1 MVAGRKFLAWVIAAS
16 VGLCA
21 CNSAPRAE
29 STAAQNPFASAE
41 RVDRAE
47 SAWSGRVL
55 ERLNAGSYVYLR
67 VERAGGQQA
76 WVVTAEAI
84 APDAENVRVRALR
97 RVSHFE
103 SKRLGRAFAP
113 LFFAIVRKDK
123 S

>member
-1 MVAGRKFLAWVIAAS
+1 MVAGRTFLAGILVAS
-16 VGLCA
+16 VGLGA
-21 CNSAPRAE
+21 CGSPSAE
-29 STAAQNPFASAE
+29 SGSAQNPFASAE
-41 RVDRAE
+41 RVETAE

-67 VERAGGQQA
+67 VERAYGVEA

-84 APDAENVRVRALR
+84 APDAEKVRVRALR
-97 RVSHFE
+97 RVNHFE

-113 LFFAIVRKDK
+113 LFFGIVRKDN

>member
-1 MVAGRKFLAWVIAAS
+1 MVAGRTFLAGIIVAG
-16 VGLCA
+16 VGLGGCG
-21 CNSAPRAE
+21 APNADPG
-29 STAAQNPFASAE
+29 SAQNPFASAE

-55 ERLNAGSYVYLR
+55 ERLSAGSYVYLR

-76 WVVTAEAI
+76 WIVTAEAI

-97 RVSHFE
+97 RVNHFE
-103 SKRLGRAFAP
+103 SKRLGRSFAP
-113 LFFAIVRKDK
+113 LFFGIVRKDN

>member
-1 MVAGRKFLAWVIAAS
+1 MVARRRFLAGVIAAS
-16 VGLCA
+16 AALYGCDETL
-21 CNSAPRAE
+21 RRD

-55 ERLNAGSYVYLR
+55 ERLNAGSYVYLK
-67 VERAGGQQA
+67 VARAGGLEV

-84 APDAENVRVRALR
+84 APDAENVHVRALR
-97 RVSHFE
+97 RVNHFE

-113 LFFAIVRKDK
+113 LFFGIVRKDR

>member
-1 MVAGRKFLAWVIAAS
+1 MVAGRMFLSGVIVAS
-16 VGLCA
+16 VGLGACA
-21 CNSAPRAE
+21 SSSSDPG
-29 STAAQNPFASAE
+29 SAQNPFASAE
-41 RVDRAE
+41 RVESAE

-67 VERAGGQQA
+67 VERAGGAQA

-84 APDAENVRVRALR
+84 APDAEKVRVRALR
-97 RVSHFE
+97 RVNHFE

-113 LFFAIVRKDK
+113 LFFGIVRKDP

>member
-1 MVAGRKFLAWVIAAS
+1 MVVAS
-16 VGLCA
+16 IVLGGCG
-21 CNSAPRAE
+21 SPRSE
-29 STAAQNPFASAE
+29 SEPVQNPFASAE
-41 RVDRAE
+41 RVDASE

-67 VERAGGQQA
+67 VARDGAAPA

-97 RVSHFE
+97 RVNHFE

-113 LFFAIVRKDK
+113 LFFGIVRKDQ